1 MHYFAYVYLAKFRL
15 PIQATSCLKL
25 CGRCADRLRR
35 AVEIWL
41 SEAGIGGNNKSSS
54 LRGFDTGPLL
64 EFADREHL
72 LGNTI
77 ATASVANRSNSD
89 PHDM

>member
-1 MHYFAYVYLAKFRL
+1 MD
-15 PIQATSCLKL
+15 
-25 CGRCADRLRR
+25 GCADRLRR

-41 SEAGIGGNNKSSS
+41 SEAGIGGNNKSTS

-72 LGNTI
+72 LGNT
-77 ATASVANRSNSD
+77 TANASPADRKNCD
-89 PHDM
+89 AHDR